1 MPDVTDM
8 QGEPERGRAFGPGK
22 EERGCTEMLVTF
34 RSRPH
39 GRERY
44 HVSEVEG
51 RDRRLADIGVDMAG
65 KTPEPSFDRVDR
77 LGHAGEVAAL
87 DDLFDQPQ
95 LLAGGWSLFVPNR
108 NSRGHVG

>member
-1 MPDVTDM
+1 
-8 QGEPERGRAFGPGK
+8 
-22 EERGCTEMLVTF
+22 MLVAF

-39 GRERY
+39 GRERH

-51 RDRRLADIGVDMAG
+51 RDRWLADIGVDMAG
-65 KTPEPSFDRVDR
+65 KAPEPSFDRVDG

-95 LLAGGWSLFVPNR
+95 LLVGACSLVVPNR
-108 NSRGHVG
+108 NSRGHIS